1 MSLDNKEIGKAKKD
15 ISEERSHLHEISIE
29 YLNFCAN
36 TYNCLVSAGVK
47 NAEDLALM
55 SDAEIAGL
63 QGVTPTDLNKIKRL
77 RFALG
82 VSTETPR
89 LEGFELLDALMN
101 HRSKHS
107 KAGKL
112 SSSKRRV
119 CPQCGREADHCSEYD
134 SYYCEVCD
142 IWLDPV
148 CGDPNCIFCAHRP
161 EKPAQI
167 DNDKDYE
174 RIIRSILK

>member
-1 MSLDNKEIGKAKKD
+1 MSSDDKEIAMIRKGL
-15 ISEERSHLHEISIE
+15 SEGHIVLHEISIE
-29 YLNFCAN
+29 DLSFCAN
-36 TYNCLVSAGVK
+36 TYNCLVSAGIK
-47 NAEDLALM
+47 NVEDLALM

-63 QGVTPTDLNKIKRL
+63 QEVTPTDLNKIKRL

-107 KAGKL
+107 RAGKL

-148 CGDPNCIFCAHRP
+148 CGDPNCMFCAHRP
-161 EKPAQI
+161 EKPSQI
-167 DNDKDYE
+167 ENDNDYE